1 MAKMERTRL
10 PGVYSRGSRFVA
22 VYYDLD
28 GIQRKKA
35 FRTQGEAAAFK
46 KKQEV
51 AVHDGTYQASS
62 TVTLHTYT
70 KTWMEHH
77 ELRAGTRENYEIHL
91 RLYIL
96 KHFGSR
102 VKLTDINRASVRR
115 FYLKLKDDGCGKG
128 TVQKCRTVLSS
139 LLSSAVDDEILRSNP
154 AHGVKLPRFDEAP
167 RDDDHEDTSVRVLS
181 DEQIQIV
188 LATVPK
194 SYALLFELLACTG
207 LRISEAL
214 ALEWRHLKLD
224 GSRPHVKVRRAYVR
238 GDLHMGKSFAARRDV
253 PLPFSL
259 VLQLR
264 KALNE
269 REAAIQAGV
278 RGAFRDS
285 AETLVEPGTAQGS
298 EIGSEP
304 RGLSRNGDLRRGSQ
318 ADDGSSALRNSV
330 FPSSV
335 GSPLNYWNLRKRALL
350 PALEEAGI
358 TDGGFHLFRHTFA
371 SKHIAQGTNIVA
383 LSKVMG
389 HSKPSITMDIYGH
402 LMQGFEA
409 PALEFGNM
417 IGNPLERVEKP
428 VESLHQGFEGETMPP
443 QCS

>member
-1 MAKMERTRL
+1 MKMERTRL
-10 PGVYSRGSRFVA
+10 PGIYSRGSRFVA
-22 VYYDLD
+22 VYYDPD
-28 GIQRKKA
+28 GIQHKKA

-62 TVTLHTYT
+62 TVTLHAYA

-77 ELRAGTRENYEIHL
+77 ELRAGSRENYEIHL

-102 VKLTDINRASVRR
+102 VKLTDISRASVRR

-188 LATVPK
+188 LATAPK
-194 SYALLFELLACTG
+194 SHALLFELLACTG

-214 ALEWRHLKLD
+214 ALEWRHLELD

-238 GDLHMGKSFAARRDV
+238 GDLHTGKSFAARRDV

-259 VLQLR
+259 VRKLRGQL
-264 KALNE
+264 
-269 REAAIQAGV
+269 
-278 RGAFRDS
+278 D
-285 AETLVEPGTAQGS
+285 
-298 EIGSEP
+298 
-304 RGLSRNGDLRRGSQ
+304 GLIFCTRNGSGLDYHNLRRV
-318 ADDGSSALRNSV
+318 LR
-330 FPSSV
+330 
-335 GSPLNYWNLRKRALL
+335 

-409 PALEFGNM
+409 PALDLSFGQR
-417 IGNPLERVEKP
+417 E
-428 VESLHQGFEGETMPP
+428 ESNLYASLTSTTDGRPSTRA
-443 QCS
+443 